1 MSDTSLEQ
9 TESTDPT
16 GTGTAEPGEVRL
28 DEKITTT
35 PVATTVASAEL
46 EAKIVAPRQAANR
59 TGTVEHLAARRPVTP
74 IDVNSTEIKERL
86 SDLRTNITRVVTDF
100 RWGSLS
106 LEEAT
111 EQIISLLNVGSIYQ
125 WAPVLIPFILEID
138 RAGDFIPAWLNV
150 IEQGDP
156 PDLPTDSDPAET
168 TIGRARRIAI
178 LMLGNYKTVAYSGE
192 SLPLGFSK
200 QNKSK
205 QGLKSTAKMQ
215 DLTQFLGKL
224 SLDPNT
230 SSYAT
235 QSLAKQATT
244 TALQALISALKD
256 AEGWAKVDIVEACLS
271 LEQPRFYEIVL
282 ASGLERVAGLESYVA
297 VPIYRSIPLEGYL
310 RGGNTGTPPLPRLSQ
325 QAALIFGQ
333 VLQESMKTNAGT
345 EKDSLP
351 IVFEHNFAPLAS
363 ALFESARVTP
373 CWQNVLAIHR
383 LATLLG
389 RYWSE
394 ISHGSVQDVR
404 ILEPVYACLPMMND
418 VERWMNGP
426 GRDVLLEALSG
437 SEEEAFIPTVKVL
450 GEMREPRAFSILVS
464 RLGKTTCI
472 SNREEAIQLVHSCDT
487 LGRLNDR
494 RAVQPLLQLIGRAVD
509 VAGRAARPKRRDNL
523 PSEDV
528 DIPGSIVYAA
538 VLRAFGQL
546 NDRGTLDFVLYAA
559 NDFDPFVRVE
569 VLEALKQI
577 DPVSDDARSRI
588 TAREA
593 LNDPRD
599 SVVRI
604 ACQVVTQYRDT
615 SAFPVLQR
623 LTETRPEVAAAAY
636 DALRQLGQ

>member
-9 TESTDPT
+9 TETTDPT
-16 GTGTAEPGEVRL
+16 GAGTAEPGEVRL
-28 DEKITTT
+28 GEKTTTT
-35 PVATTVASAEL
+35 PVETMAASAEL
-46 EAKIVAPRQAANR
+46 EAKIVTPRQATNR

-74 IDVNSTEIKERL
+74 IDINSMEVKERL
-86 SDLRTNITRVVTDF
+86 SDLRTNITRVMTDF
-100 RWGSLS
+100 RWGNCS

-156 PDLPTDSDPAET
+156 PDLPLDSDPAET
-168 TIGRARRIAI
+168 TVGRARRIAI
-178 LMLGNYKTVAYSGE
+178 LMLGNYKTVAYTGE

-205 QGLKSTAKMQ
+205 QNLKSTAKIQ
-215 DLTQFLGKL
+215 DLAQFLGKL

-282 ASGLERVAGLESYVA
+282 ASGLDRVAGLESYVA

-310 RGGNTGTPPLPRLSQ
+310 RGGNTVTPALPRLSQ

-333 VLQESMKTNAGT
+333 VLQESMKFNAGA

-351 IVFEHNFAPLAS
+351 IVFERNFAPLAS

-389 RYWSE
+389 HYWRE

-426 GRDVLLEALSG
+426 GRDVLLEALSS
-437 SEEEAFIPTVKVL
+437 SEEEAFLPTVKVL

-464 RLGKTTCI
+464 RLGMITSI
-472 SNREEAIQLVHSCDT
+472 SNREEAIQLVHICDT

-494 RAVQPLLQLIGRAVD
+494 RAVQPMLQLVGRTLD

-523 PSEDV
+523 PSEDG

-546 NDRGTLDFVLYAA
+546 TDRGTLDFVLRAA

-604 ACQVVTQYRDT
+604 ACRVVTQYRDT

-636 DALRQLGQ
+636 DALKQLGQ